1 MSVPNEV
8 VVVPPELG
16 ALVADREKVWAD
28 IDRSQGLSAELA
40 KLSSQVPQCAPA
52 ELQLQFGPE
61 STPLAELA
69 AVLPLLKEKI
79 STARK
84 LGADVKAC
92 QDEIAAI
99 KQREKMTIVAI
110 AVAAVVLLLVLLLVV
125 GSLISGS

>member
-1 MSVPNEV
+1 MSGPNDV
-8 VVVPPELG
+8 VVFPPELG

-40 KLSSQVPQCAPA
+40 KLSSQVPQRAPA

-61 STPLAELA
+61 STPPSELA
-69 AVLPLLKEKI
+69 TIFPLLKEKI
-79 STARK
+79 DTARK

-99 KQREKMTIVAI
+99 KQREKMTVVAMVVGGVI
-110 AVAAVVLLLVLLLVV
+110 LFIVLLLIIA
-125 GSLISGS
+125 SLISGS